1 MGIVKIYNVLGG
13 FYSYY
18 SITLASESVN
28 KHAQVFD
35 YFLCS
40 FTNQTTLSRV
50 RTLRCLALKNASL
63 RETFSNETSGIRTPD
78 NLIKS
83 QVLYHLS

>member
-28 KHAQVFD
+28 KYAQIFD

-40 FTNQTTLSRV
+40 FTILFHATQFAV
-50 RTLRCLALKNASL
+50 
-63 RETFSNETSGIRTPD
+63 F
-78 NLIKS
+78 
-83 QVLYHLS
+83 HLENFITNFHVFRIMACH

>member
-28 KHAQVFD
+28 KHAQIFD

-40 FTNQTTLSRV
+40 FTIFYFEDELS
-50 RTLRCLALKNASL
+50 
-63 RETFSNETSGIRTPD
+63 F
-78 NLIKS
+78 
-83 QVLYHLS
+83 